1 LLTEIAPVHR
11 LLRFLS
17 ERRIGLQLRSWFADL
32 VGTKAVPDPDK
43 AAKLDGERDYPRS
56 KGNLPKFRPRTGADG
71 VFSHC
76 SSSVA

>member
-1 LLTEIAPVHR
+1 MVAGAGFEPAIPQARDDEPWFSPLIDAPNP
-11 LLRFLS
+11 
-17 ERRIGLQLRSWFADL
+17 E
-32 VGTKAVPDPDK
+32 K

>member
-1 LLTEIAPVHR
+1 M
-11 LLRFLS
+11 
-17 ERRIGLQLRSWFADL
+17 RSWFADL

>member
-1 LLTEIAPVHR
+1 MTAGQEDGAAYAPP
-11 LLRFLS
+11 
-17 ERRIGLQLRSWFADL
+17 DL
-32 VGTKAVPDPDK
+32 VGTKPVPDPDK